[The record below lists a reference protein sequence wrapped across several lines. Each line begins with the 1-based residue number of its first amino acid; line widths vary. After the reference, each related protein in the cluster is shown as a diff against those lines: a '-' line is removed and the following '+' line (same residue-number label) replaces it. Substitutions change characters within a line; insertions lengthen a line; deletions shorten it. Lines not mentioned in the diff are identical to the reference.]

1 MTVET
6 PPRRFGATE
15 LRTVVPGTP
24 EFRRWIDIYADAY
37 PTLGLSTAA
46 QRDAAFEEQR
56 ADAVLNDPDQRLVG
70 GYRSGVLAGGMRI
83 YDFTMCVR
91 GAQVFTGGI
100 GSLAVGLENK
110 RRGIARDLVRG
121 FLTEYRERGAAFA
134 VLYAFRPSFY
144 SAMGFGYGQKINQY
158 RIALDALPADGPRE
172 RVRELHV
179 ADAEAFLAAY
189 NRLQART
196 NGLIRREAWRA
207 ELRLKNAA
215 YRTFGYTEGRVLRGY
230 LTVEVRLGKP
240 GTVNRDD
247 LYVHELIYE
256 TPAALNGLLAFARS
270 QADQF
275 SALIVNTHDPDFHFA
290 VLDPRN
296 GRDRNLYPPAH
307 HATNTQGLGVMYRAI
322 DVRALVAALG
332 ECAFGD
338 LDAVVRFDLADPF
351 VAPNAGACAIRF
363 RGGRPEL
370 VDAAPGADVDVAI
383 GVADFSALVMGS
395 VRLRSLVAYGR
406 AVLSKPAWLRRLDAA
421 FEADAPQCL
430 TRF

>member
-1 MTVET
+1 MVET
-6 PPRRFGATE
+6 ATRRIGATE
-15 LRTVVPGTP
+15 LRTLVPGTL

-37 PTLGLSTAA
+37 PTLDLSTPA

-56 ADAVLNDPDQRLVG
+56 DEAESDSEQRLVG
-70 GYRSGVLAGGMRI
+70 AHRAGVLVGGMRV

-100 GSLAVGLENK
+100 GSIAVGLENK

-121 FLTEYRERGAAFA
+121 FLTEYRERGAALA

-158 RIALDALPADGPRE
+158 RVALDALPADGPRE
-172 RVRELHV
+172 RVRALRP
-179 ADAEAFLAAY
+179 ADAEAFLATY
-189 NRLQART
+189 NRAQART

-207 ELRLKNAA
+207 ERRLSNTA
-215 YRTFGYTEGRVLRGY
+215 YRTFGYTEGKVLRGY

-247 LYVHELIYE
+247 LYAHELIYE
-256 TPAALNGLLAFARS
+256 TPAALHGLLAFARS
-270 QADQF
+270 QADQYA
-275 SALIVNTHDPDFHFA
+275 ALIVNTHDPDFHFA

-307 HATNTQGLGVMYRAI
+307 HGTNAQGLGVMYRAI
-322 DVRALVAALG
+322 DVRALVSALSD
-332 ECAFGD
+332 CTFGD
-338 LDAVVRFDLADPF
+338 LDAIVRIDLADPF
-351 VAPNAGACAIRF
+351 VGPNAGACAIRF
-363 RGGRPEL
+363 RAGRPEL

-421 FEADAPQCL
+421 FDADPPHCL